1 MIRRS
6 NCRLTGLK
14 EVLILMKNKP
24 WSEKEIKAAI
34 DAYFLL
40 MEAQQKSK
48 SVNKAKIYRQLSA
61 AHPVRSAKSF
71 EYKFQNISAVLY
83 EEKLQYADG
92 LRPMANYQAALKPMV
107 LECWRRFKKPAK
119 KPIDI
124 LTEKLRRLR
133 HRDYLPVKGA
143 GSGRYGLTLEHYLSI
158 PQNSSKE
165 ADFMGI
171 ELKTKHDKTLQTLF
185 SRVPSR
191 YLACKDKKELVERHG
206 YFDEKRKRQALYT
219 SFNNSP
225 DSLGFYMAPTKN
237 RVVVSKKRTDLL
249 EYDNETL
256 NEALLTK
263 HSETAYV
270 SVSSEKLSNGKQG
283 CRFGQMLY
291 CKTPSILRFIKMA
304 KKGNVYLDFTL
315 SMVGGRAKDHGFLW
329 RVPQQAI
336 GDLYAETRLIDLALR

>member
-1 MIRRS
+1 
-6 NCRLTGLK
+6 
-14 EVLILMKNKP
+14 MKNKP
-24 WSEKEIKAAI
+24 WSEKEIAVAI
-34 DAYFLL
+34 GAYFQL
-40 MEAQQKSK
+40 MQVQQKGEP
-48 SVNKAKIYRQLSA
+48 VNKASIYRQLSA
-61 AHPVRSAKSF
+61 VHPARSAKSF

-83 EEKLQYADG
+83 EEKLAYADG

-107 LECWRRFKKPAK
+107 LEYSRRFKQPAK

-143 GSGRYGLTLEHYLSI
+143 GSGRYGLTLEHHLNI

-171 ELKTKHDKTLQTLF
+171 ELKTKHDNTLQTLF

-191 YLACKDKKELVERHG
+191 YLACKDKKELVEKYG
-206 YFDEKRKRQALYT
+206 YFDEKRQRQALYT

-225 DSLGFYMAPTKN
+225 DSLGFYLAPMKN
-237 RVVVSKKRTDLL
+237 RVVVNKKRVELL
-249 EYDNETL
+249 EYDNESL
-256 NEALLTK
+256 NEALLMK

-270 SVSSEKLSNGKQG
+270 SVSSEKLSNGKQR
-283 CRFGQMLY
+283 CRFDQMLY
-291 CKTPSILRFIKMA
+291 CKTPSILRFIRMA

-315 SMVGGRAKDHGFLW
+315 SMVGDRSKDHGFLW

-336 GDLYAETRLIDLALR
+336 GDLYAETRLIDLAVG

>member
-1 MIRRS
+1 
-6 NCRLTGLK
+6 
-14 EVLILMKNKP
+14 MKNKP
-24 WSEKEIKAAI
+24 WSEKEIAVAI
-34 DAYFLL
+34 DAYFQL
-40 MEAQQKSK
+40 MEAQQKGEP
-48 SVNKAKIYRQLSA
+48 VNKAKLYRQLSA
-61 AHPVRSAKSF
+61 AHPARSAKSF

-83 EEKLQYADG
+83 EEKLPYADG
-92 LRPMANYQAALKPMV
+92 LRPMANYQAALRPMV
-107 LECWRRFKKPAK
+107 LESSRRIKKPAK

-133 HRDYLPVKGA
+133 HRGYLPVKAA

-158 PQNSSKE
+158 PQNSSKA

-191 YLACKDKKELVERHG
+191 YLACKDKKELVEKYG
-206 YFDEKRKRQALYT
+206 YFDKQRKRQALYT

-225 DSLGFYMAPTKN
+225 DSLGFYLAPMKN
-237 RVVVSKKRTDLL
+237 RVVVNRKRIELL
-249 EYDNETL
+249 EYDNELL

-270 SVSSEKLSNGKQG
+270 SVSSEKLSNGRQR
-283 CRFGQMLY
+283 CRFDQMLY

-304 KKGNVYLDFTL
+304 KKGNIYLDFTL
-315 SMVGGRAKDHGFLW
+315 SMVGDRAKDHGFLW

-336 GDLYAETRLIDLALR
+336 GDLYAETRLIDLAVG